1 MLLAATLARIEPG
14 ELLVPERLTGRP
26 EFLDVFDDFSDAIA
40 PLPDS
45 SFDSEAARRRL
56 QEIYEV
62 KALDAFGDYER
73 AEMSAAGAVVGYVE
87 LTQKG
92 KLPSLQRPRRL

>member
-1 MLLAATLARIEPG
+1 MSSAILLTPL
-14 ELLVPERLTGRP
+14 RP
-26 EFLDVFDDFSDAIA
+26 CPILR
-40 PLPDS
+40 
-45 SFDSEAARRRL
+45 FDSEAARRRL

-92 KLPSLQRPRRL
+92 KLPRLQRLPAARRRRNDGDRRGDPP